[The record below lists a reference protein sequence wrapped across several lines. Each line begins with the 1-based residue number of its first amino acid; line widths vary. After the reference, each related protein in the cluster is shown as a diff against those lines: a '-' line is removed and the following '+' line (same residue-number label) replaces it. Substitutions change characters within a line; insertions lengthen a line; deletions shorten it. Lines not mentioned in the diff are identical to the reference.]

1 MAYIALYRKWRP
13 QKFED
18 VAGQPRIVQ
27 TLVNS
32 LATGRISHA
41 YLFAGPRGTGKTTA
55 ARLLAKGLNCRLGP
69 TATPCGE
76 CLECQAILEGTSLN
90 VVEIDGASNRGI
102 DDVRELR
109 SQVQFTPVNAH
120 YKVYI
125 IDEVHM
131 LTPEAFNALLK
142 TLEEP
147 PAHVVFIFATTD
159 PHRLPPTIL
168 SRVQRYD
175 FQRFTETD
183 IIARLETVVAAEEFE
198 ADGEALELIAQHAEG
213 GMRDALGIL
222 EKCAAYA
229 SPIDASSVAEVLGVV
244 PREQVLAFVV
254 DLFKGEKI
262 AALKLVDDLYNEGK
276 DISKFVRSVLIELR
290 RDIVQA
296 EQDEDLSGKFRAIEI
311 FAETLKEM
319 RFASDPRIPLEV
331 AVLKITVGGD
341 AVDNTFVAELEGKIL
356 LLEKDLVELSAQ
368 LKEELGKEVT
378 QRKKGTSPP
387 RPGKNDEALTT
398 FILDN
403 WEEYLQTL
411 RSERLMQCEA
421 FLRESTP
428 TGVENNALIVVFP
441 RDRGFHKASIE
452 QENHRLPAE
461 RILAKF
467 SGTTLSLNCIFL
479 DESTLTEQKEEPR
492 QAEGEKKK
500 AKKTKAEEEAKK
512 MSSQELKPEEKD
524 FIAASKEIF
533 GGEVFTGHKENES

>member
-1 MAYIALYRKWRP
+1 LAYIALYRKWRP

-18 VAGQPRIVQ
+18 VVGQPRIVQ

-32 LATGRISHA
+32 LKAGRISHA
-41 YLFAGPRGTGKTTA
+41 YLFAGPRGTGKTTV
-55 ARLLAKGLNCRLGP
+55 ARLLAKGLNCKAGP
-69 TATPCGE
+69 TADPCGDCFE
-76 CLECQAILEGTSLN
+76 CRAVLEGTSLN

-109 SQVQFTPVNAH
+109 SQVQFTPVNAR

-175 FQRFTETD
+175 FQRFTEAD
-183 IIARLETVVAAEEFE
+183 IVARLQTVVRAEGFKAEE
-198 ADGEALELIAQHAEG
+198 EALELIAKHAEG

-229 SPIDASSVAEVLGVV
+229 SKIEAAAVAEVLGVA
-244 PREQVLAFVV
+244 PREQVLAFIT
-254 DLFKGEKI
+254 DLLGREKV
-262 AALKLVDDLYNEGK
+262 ACLKLIDALYNEGK
-276 DISKFVRSVLIELR
+276 DISQFVRAVLHELR
-290 RDIVQA
+290 ARVVEAAQDADLAA
-296 EQDEDLSGKFRAIEI
+296 EFRAIEV
-311 FAETLKEM
+311 FAEALKEM
-319 RFASDPRIPLEV
+319 RFAVDPRIPLEV

-341 AVDNTFVAELEGKIL
+341 AADNAFVSELESKIL
-356 LLEKDLVELSAQ
+356 VLEKELAKLKAQ
-368 LKEELGKEVT
+368 RGRAEMAAAKEET
-378 QRKKGTSPP
+378 PSPP
-387 RPGKNDEALTT
+387 RPGKNDEELSS
-398 FILDN
+398 FILEN
-403 WEEYLQTL
+403 WEGYLQTL
-411 RSERLMQCEA
+411 RANRLMQCEA
-421 FLRESTP
+421 FLREGTP
-428 TGVENNALIVVFP
+428 TGVADNALIVAFP

-461 RILAKF
+461 RLLAKF
-467 SGTTLSLNCIFL
+467 AGTNLGISCTFL
-479 DESTLTEQKEEPR
+479 DESPKEPEEAAFR
-492 QAEGEKKK
+492 AGSGDEAAEKKK
-500 AKKTKAEEEAKK
+500 KEVEP
-512 MSSQELKPEEKD
+512 QESGEDGLKPEEED

-533 GGEVFTGHKENES
+533 GGEVFTGRKES